1 MILAC
6 VLVRSM
12 RREGRGEGSEEG
24 GKIRESFAIIFCY
37 VSKNSRQI
45 QEFINM
51 AVQINGPLSPF
62 GVASG

>member
-6 VLVRSM
+6 VLVRNM

-24 GKIRESFAIIFCY
+24 GKLGRVLPLFSVMFL
-37 VSKNSRQI
+37 KNSRQI

>member
-37 VSKNSRQI
+37 VSKKLKADSR
-45 QEFINM
+45 
-51 AVQINGPLSPF
+51 VY
-62 GVASG
+62 